1 MQVKRQLDGHLSV
14 RIKYEKIDGL
24 NIYRNANGR
33 IIFEL
38 IGNKKYYMSS
48 CEKLFIIIEATYF
61 DRQWKKTNFK
71 IQKIIANIK
80 DKKDDCK
87 YQDAKEGFAHGENN
101 PVPVV
106 NIDIKI
112 ENNNDI
118 IPTLCNGLTRTNFLL
133 ANNVKY
139 LVFSISKKLLLDDAD
154 SYFFIKNDE
163 I

>member
-1 MQVKRQLDGHLSV
+1 MK
-14 RIKYEKIDGL
+14 KIDGL

-61 DRQWKKTNFK
+61 DRQLKKTNFK
-71 IQKIIANIK
+71 IQKIVANIK

>member
-1 MQVKRQLDGHLSV
+1 M

-33 IIFEL
+33 IIFEF

-71 IQKIIANIK
+71 IQKIVVNIK

>member
-1 MQVKRQLDGHLSV
+1 MK
-14 RIKYEKIDGL
+14 KIDGL

-48 CEKLFIIIEATYF
+48 YEKLFIIIEATYF

-71 IQKIIANIK
+71 IQKIVANIK

>member
-1 MQVKRQLDGHLSV
+1 MK
-14 RIKYEKIDGL
+14 KIDGL

-71 IQKIIANIK
+71 IQKIVTNIK

-87 YQDAKEGFAHGENN
+87 YRDAKEGFAQGENN

-106 NIDIKI
+106 NIDIQI

-118 IPTLCNGLTRTNFLL
+118 IPTLYTGLTRTNFLL

>member
-1 MQVKRQLDGHLSV
+1 MK
-14 RIKYEKIDGL
+14 KIDGL

-71 IQKIIANIK
+71 IQKIVANIK

>member
-1 MQVKRQLDGHLSV
+1 MK
-14 RIKYEKIDGL
+14 KIDGL
-24 NIYRNANGR
+24 NIYRNANGY

-71 IQKIIANIK
+71 IQKIVANIE

>member
-1 MQVKRQLDGHLSV
+1 MK
-14 RIKYEKIDGL
+14 KIDGL

-71 IQKIIANIK
+71 IQKIVANIK

-154 SYFFIKNDE
+154 SYFFKKNDE

>member
-1 MQVKRQLDGHLSV
+1 MK
-14 RIKYEKIDGL
+14 KIDGL

-71 IQKIIANIK
+71 IQKIVANIK

-139 LVFSISKKLLLDDAD
+139 LFFSISKKLLLDDAD

>member
-1 MQVKRQLDGHLSV
+1 MLDGHLSV

-61 DRQWKKTNFK
+61 DRQWKKLILKYKKQQQIF
-71 IQKIIANIK
+71 K

>member
-1 MQVKRQLDGHLSV
+1 MLDGHLSV

-61 DRQWKKTNFK
+61 DRQWKKTNFE
-71 IQKIIANIK
+71 IQKIVANIK

-87 YQDAKEGFAHGENN
+87 YQDAKEGFAQGENN

-106 NIDIKI
+106 NIDIQI
-112 ENNNDI
+112 ENNSDI

>member
-1 MQVKRQLDGHLSV
+1 MK
-14 RIKYEKIDGL
+14 KIDGL

-61 DRQWKKTNFK
+61 DRQWEKTNFK
-71 IQKIIANIK
+71 IQKIVAKIK

-118 IPTLCNGLTRTNFLL
+118 IPTLHNGLTRTNFLL

>member
-1 MQVKRQLDGHLSV
+1 MK
-14 RIKYEKIDGL
+14 KIDGL

-71 IQKIIANIK
+71 IQKIVANIK

-101 PVPVV
+101 PVPIV

-139 LVFSISKKLLLDDAD
+139 LVFSISKKLLLDNAD

>member
-1 MQVKRQLDGHLSV
+1 MK
-14 RIKYEKIDGL
+14 KIDGL

-71 IQKIIANIK
+71 IQKIVANIK

-87 YQDAKEGFAHGENN
+87 YQDAKEGFSHGENN

>member
-1 MQVKRQLDGHLSV
+1 MK
-14 RIKYEKIDGL
+14 KIDGL

-48 CEKLFIIIEATYF
+48 CEKLFIIIEATHF

>member
-1 MQVKRQLDGHLSV
+1 MK
-14 RIKYEKIDGL
+14 KIDGL

-61 DRQWKKTNFK
+61 DRQWKKNKFK
-71 IQKIIANIK
+71 IQKIVANIK

-106 NIDIKI
+106 NIDIK
-112 ENNNDI
+112 
-118 IPTLCNGLTRTNFLL
+118 
-133 ANNVKY
+133 
-139 LVFSISKKLLLDDAD
+139 
-154 SYFFIKNDE
+154 DE

>member
-1 MQVKRQLDGHLSV
+1 MK
-14 RIKYEKIDGL
+14 KIDGL
-24 NIYRNANGR
+24 NIYRNAKGR

-71 IQKIIANIK
+71 IQKIVANIK

>member
-1 MQVKRQLDGHLSV
+1 MK
-14 RIKYEKIDGL
+14 KIDGL

-48 CEKLFIIIEATYF
+48 CEKLFIIIEAAYF

>member
-1 MQVKRQLDGHLSV
+1 MK
-14 RIKYEKIDGL
+14 KIDGL
-24 NIYRNANGR
+24 NIYRNANGC

-48 CEKLFIIIEATYF
+48 CEKLFIILEATYF

-71 IQKIIANIK
+71 IQKLVANIK

-87 YQDAKEGFAHGENN
+87 YQDAKEGFAQGENN

-106 NIDIKI
+106 NIDIQI

-118 IPTLCNGLTRTNFLL
+118 IPTLRNGLTRTNFLL

-139 LVFSISKKLLLDDAD
+139 LVFSISRKLLLDDAD

>member
-1 MQVKRQLDGHLSV
+1 MK
-14 RIKYEKIDGL
+14 KIDGL

-71 IQKIIANIK
+71 IQKIVANIK

-87 YQDAKEGFAHGENN
+87 YQDAKEGFAHGANN